1 MARIVR
7 VASVAM
13 AGSGG
18 SIEANREIICRRV
31 ERALQGK
38 PDIICLPETFPT
50 AGIEFDDIRSVAES
64 VPGPTVDLMADYARR
79 NRCYIICP
87 LLAKH
92 GDVVMNDA
100 VLIDRQGSVEGV
112 YSKVHPV
119 VQGSEYKR
127 LERGVTPGREI
138 KVFDT
143 DLGRIGM
150 QICFDIEWD
159 GSWRLLKEQGAE
171 IVFWCSAFDGCKRL
185 GFHAWNQHYYVV
197 SGVKSQHACVHD
209 IMGNRLAMTSR
220 LEPVAVQAINL
231 DVGIYHT
238 DFNAPQ
244 IEAIRA
250 RYGFDVTIVLWRDEG
265 VFSLSADRE
274 GLSIEE
280 INAEFGLEPLGEYL
294 ARNERLQAAIRD
306 GRPVPDL
313 TPPYLG
319 REQWV

>member
-1 MARIVR
+1 MSRIVR
-7 VASVAM
+7 VASVALVT
-13 AGSGG
+13 GG
-18 SIEANREIICRRV
+18 RTVEANREIICHRV
-31 ERALQGK
+31 ERALQGN

-50 AGIEFDDIRSVAES
+50 AGVPFEDIRTVAET
-64 VPGPTVDLMADYARR
+64 VPGPTVDLMATYARQ
-79 NRCYIICP
+79 NRCHIICP
-87 LLAKH
+87 LLARH

-100 VLIDRQGSVEGV
+100 VLIDRDGEVAGI

-119 VQGSEYKR
+119 VQGSEYTG

-143 DLGRIGM
+143 DFGRIGI

-159 GSWRLLKEQGAE
+159 DSWRLLKKRGAE

-185 GFHAWNQHYYVV
+185 GYHAWNQHYYVA

-209 IMGNRLAMTSR
+209 VMGDRLATTSR
-220 LEPVAVQAINL
+220 LDPVVVQAINL

-238 DFNAPQ
+238 DFNASQ
-244 IEAIRA
+244 IEPIRA
-250 RYGFDVTIVLWRDEG
+250 KYAFDVTIKLWRNEG
-265 VFSLSADRE
+265 VFSLSAERE
-274 GLSIEE
+274 DLSLAQ
-280 INAEFGLEPLGEYL
+280 INAEFALESLTDYVL
-294 ARNERLQAAIRD
+294 RNEKLQDALREGADI
-306 GRPVPDL
+306 PDL